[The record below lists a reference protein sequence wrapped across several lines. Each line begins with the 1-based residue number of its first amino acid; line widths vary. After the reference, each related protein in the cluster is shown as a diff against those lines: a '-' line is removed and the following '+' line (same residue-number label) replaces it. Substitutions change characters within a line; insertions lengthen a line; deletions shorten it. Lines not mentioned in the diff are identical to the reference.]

1 MPRHWVRPTLM
12 DVAWPLELTDGAE
25 AVQIDTP
32 DSAIIVEARR
42 DGYFTFTPICC
53 GPAAP
58 LPDRW
63 EFR

>member
-1 MPRHWVRPTLM
+1 M
-12 DVAWPLELTDGAE
+12 DVAWPLELTDGAQ